1 MMTKEAVLNGLDMYH
16 KKIKGELNSTGVVV
30 GKKSSTVEG
39 AMWFSIDDD
48 LYWSLY
54 MCMNGSRIEIAY
66 GQIKSRN

>member
-1 MMTKEAVLNGLDMYH
+1 MMTKEAVLNGLNLYH
-16 KKIKGELNSTGVVV
+16 KKLSNELATIPVVL
-30 GKKSSTVEG
+30 GRKSSTVEG

>member
-1 MMTKEAVLNGLDMYH
+1 MVNKNEILNALRMNND
-16 KKIKGELNSTGVVV
+16 KLKDELGGVRV
-30 GKKSSTVEG
+30 GTKSSTVEG
-39 AMWFSIDDD
+39 AMWYTIDDD